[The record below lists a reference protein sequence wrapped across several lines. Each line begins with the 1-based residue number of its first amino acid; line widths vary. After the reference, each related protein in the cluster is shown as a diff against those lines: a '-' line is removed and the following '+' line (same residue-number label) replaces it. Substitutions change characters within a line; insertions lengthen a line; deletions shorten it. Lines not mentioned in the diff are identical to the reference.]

1 MHQLN
6 YAIRNYLQSILN
18 ALIEVKRIMPPESK
32 IIVPF
37 RTSRTVTSAF
47 PCFIHFLFIPINEVE
62 NNYMAPN
69 ILAESIR
76 ISDT

>member
-37 RTSRTVTSAF
+37 RTSTTVTSIF
-47 PCFIHFLFIPINEVE
+47 PSGYASAL
-62 NNYMAPN
+62 
-69 ILAESIR
+69 SI
-76 ISDT
+76 SCSFQ